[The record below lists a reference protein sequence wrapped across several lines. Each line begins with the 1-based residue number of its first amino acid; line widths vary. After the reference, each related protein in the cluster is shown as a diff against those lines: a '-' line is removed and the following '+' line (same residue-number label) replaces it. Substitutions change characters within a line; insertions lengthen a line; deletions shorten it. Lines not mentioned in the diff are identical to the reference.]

1 MSLEMSLEKE
11 HKKWMKIALKYAKEA
26 LSNGEFPV
34 GCILVAKDLGEIVAK
49 GVRKNSANT
58 ILNEIDHAEIGAIR
72 NWIEA
77 GKKGKDVWAYV
88 TLEPCL
94 MCLGALIIN
103 GIKGICFAY
112 EDIMGGATGIFF
124 KEQNSFGSPVINK
137 NEPIKDIY
145 FSSNIEIIPW
155 VLREE
160 SLKLFKEFFS
170 TSENIYLSDTLLAKY
185 TLANK

>member
-1 MSLEMSLEKE
+1 MSHIVQHE
-11 HKKWMKIALKYAKEA
+11 KWMKIALKYAQEA

-34 GCILVAKDLGEIVAK
+34 GCILVDRENDDIVAI
-49 GVRKNSANT
+49 GARKNSSNK
-58 ILNEIDHAEIGAIR
+58 IPSEIDHAEICAIR

-124 KEQNSFGSPVINK
+124 KEQNSLGPPIVDKNNK
-137 NEPIKDIY
+137 NRLIKDIY
-145 FSSNIEIIPW
+145 FSSNIEIVPW
-155 VLREE
+155 ILRKE
-160 SLKLFKEFFS
+160 SLLFFKEFFLS
-170 TSENIYLSDTLLAKY
+170 SDSGYLSDTLLAKY
-185 TLANK
+185 SLEVD